1 MTDPI
6 KTSEVLS
13 GVRVRQKTKAGH
25 MHVVV
30 VVDPKTGR
38 ELEVFAQVG
47 RAGGIPGSN
56 MEAICRMV
64 SLFLRIGGTLEAV
77 IEQLKGIG
85 ATEEDVVREKGGG
98 KVLSM
103 GDALGKALQRYLDAK
118 AKHGLEVLLTTNIL
132 DTEEGGGG
140 GRESEPNAGADQA

>member
-13 GVRVRQKTKAGH
+13 GVRIRQKTKAGH

-77 IEQLKGIG
+77 VGQLKGIG

-103 GDALGKALQRYLDAK
+103 GDALGKALQRYLDAR
-118 AKHGLEVLLTTNIL
+118 ARHGLETLLTTDIL
-132 DTEEGGGG
+132 EKEEKGG
-140 GRESEPNAGADQA
+140 EEPNAGTDPA